1 MSGQTRVFLLD
12 DHEVVRRGLHELFEA
27 EDDLN
32 VVGEA
37 ATADEAMIRVPATRP
52 DVAVLDVRLNDGDGV
67 EVCRALRSELPE
79 LKCLMLTSFADDEAL
94 FSAILA
100 GASGY
105 VLKQVKG
112 SDLVSA
118 VRRVAAGGS
127 LLDPALTRQVMDRL
141 RGEKA
146 EDERLVRLTGQERN
160 ILELIADGK
169 TNRQIAEELFLAEK
183 TVKNYVSNLLSKMGF
198 ARRTEAAVY
207 AARLAERKQKAPMPE

>member
-1 MSGQTRVFLLD
+1 VFLLD
-12 DHEVVRRGLHELFEA
+12 DHEVVRRGLRELFEA
-27 EDDLN
+27 EEDLT
-32 VVGEA
+32 VVGEG
-37 ATADEAMIRVPATRP
+37 ATAEEALARVPATKP
-52 DVAVLDVRLNDGDGV
+52 DVAVLDVRLPDGDGV
-67 EVCRALRSELPE
+67 EVCRDLRSAMPE

-105 VLKQVKG
+105 VLKQIKG

-118 VRRVAAGGS
+118 VRRVAAGES
-127 LLDPALTRQVMDRL
+127 LLDPSLTRQVMERL
-141 RGEKA
+141 RGENV
-146 EDERLVRLTGQERN
+146 EDERLARLTAQERN

-169 TNRQIAEELFLAEK
+169 TNRQIADELYLAEK

-207 AARLAERKQKAPMPE
+207 AARLAERKQKS